1 MKVPAPVVAIGLAA
15 LVLLLGTALLQRGG
29 SGGPVDVVASTSNAQ
44 PRGLLLL
51 GLLLSPTTITDSAAL
66 TAATAV
72 VDDVV
77 VLVPPPEHSAFSL
90 AEGEQL
96 RAIAARG
103 ARVVVACDGADER
116 NRRLTSL
123 LAGTNVACRALP
135 RPESLEGA
143 LAVDVDIAVDGLADV
158 GTVHVLDRGRVHVDD
173 DAHGVVALVTEH
185 TDTADH
191 PVVVSVGVG
200 AGEVVVVGSMSL
212 FANDGLTRADNARLL
227 ERLLGE
233 RPRVVVDE
241 RHHRTRLG
249 AVVGKA
255 RLQGPG
261 PLTAAVCALLLL
273 PLALLGALPRRGE
286 RLTDH
291 DNDAADISDD
301 VGTVTTSTH
310 PHADTRTAGL
320 AAMLV
325 RAGLSSRTK

>member
-1 MKVPAPVVAIGLAA
+1 MKIPAPVVAIGLAA
-15 LVLLLGTALLQRGG
+15 LVLLVGTALLQRGG
-29 SGGPVDVVASTSNAQ
+29 SGGPVDVVASTTNGQ

-51 GLLLSPTTITDSAAL
+51 SLLLSPTTVTDTAAL

-77 VLVPPPEHSAFSL
+77 VLVPPPEHSAFSA

-96 RAIAARG
+96 RAIAERG
-103 ARVVVACDGADER
+103 ARVVVACDGDDDR

-135 RPESLEGA
+135 RPETLEA
-143 LAVDVDIAVDGLADV
+143 AAAVVDVTIAVDGLSDV
-158 GTVHVLDRGRVHVDD
+158 GTIELLDRGRVHIND
-173 DAHGVVALVTEH
+173 DARGVVALVTEH
-185 TDTADH
+185 TPTADT

-200 AGEVVVVGSMSL
+200 RGEIVVVGSMSV
-212 FANDGLTRADNARLL
+212 FANDGLGRADNARLL
-227 ERLLGE
+227 ERLLAG
-233 RPRVVVDE
+233 RARLVVDE

-261 PLTAAVCALLLL
+261 PLTALVCALLLL
-273 PLALLGALPRRGE
+273 PLTLLGALPRRGE
-286 RLTDH
+286 RLASV
-291 DNDAADISDD
+291 DNDISDD
-301 VGTVTTSTH
+301 VGATTTSAH
-310 PHADTRTAGL
+310 PHPDPRTAGL